1 MYQEARLARQ
11 WMKGTRNNEHTRQ
24 VFGGFTSGSFDSAE
38 DERTTRL
45 DLDSAEDERTR
56 NSEHTRQVFGD
67 FTSGSFDSTEDERTR
82 NNDYTRQVFGG
93 FTSGSFDPA
102 GDEKTRNDG
111 CACLVLDLYKSV
123 VARLA

>member
-38 DERTTRL
+38 DERTTRI

-56 NSEHTRQVFGD
+56 NS
-67 FTSGSFDSTEDERTR
+67 
-82 NNDYTRQVFGG
+82 DYTRQVFGG

>member
-56 NSEHTRQVFGD
+56 NSEHSVK
-67 FTSGSFDSTEDERTR
+67 S
-82 NNDYTRQVFGG
+82 
-93 FTSGSFDPA
+93 
-102 GDEKTRNDG
+102 
-111 CACLVLDLYKSV
+111 LVILL
-123 VARLA
+123 VARLTQQRMKERGIMIIRVKSLVVLLVARLTRQGMKKRGMMDVRV